1 MNKLPVSRYPLVIVL
16 ALLLAACGSPAA
28 TEAPTAA
35 PPAPEVVSQPATETA
50 APEPTALT
58 VDPAAPTASLPPLD
72 LNNLPDVPR
81 VAFQGDN
88 WFQPTAASQIQMVSG
103 KVQLWDF
110 SAVW

>member
-1 MNKLPVSRYPLVIVL
+1 MQKLIMYRFPLVIVL
-16 ALLLAACGSPAA
+16 ALMLAACGSPAA
-28 TEAPTAA
+28 TEAPTVV

-50 APEPTALT
+50 GPEPTAVA
-58 VDPAAPTASLPPLD
+58 VDPAAPAATLPPLD

-81 VAFQGDN
+81 VVLPGDS